1 VSFLFDVNSKPVFR
15 TSGLF
20 KRTFGPR
27 PQIVHR
33 DIKPENLLLA
43 PDGTVKISDFG
54 VSDMFE
60 ESDAMH
66 RPAGTPAFLAPE
78 ACRYAMDGETN
89 IE

>member
-1 VSFLFDVNSKPVFR
+1 
-15 TSGLF
+15 
-20 KRTFGPR
+20 
-27 PQIVHR
+27 VHR

-43 PDGTVKISDFG
+43 PDGTVKIGDFG

-78 ACRYAMDGETN
+78 ACRYAMDGE
-89 IE
+89 